1 MREFTLTKDRPPL
14 RRLELSYDAASVRE
28 RFMKLTTP
36 FASDVLH
43 EMGWKSQVLDSGI
56 YPLVDDMIVAGPA
69 FTWSRYRGPIER
81 ERDVGHIDCIPSI
94 TPGCVVISDDSG
106 DRTSAHMG
114 DIISMLY
121 RAKGCVGAVLDGN
134 VRDTKSVIAMNF
146 PMFCRGKTPV
156 AGHERSVVIDYQVP
170 IFMHG
175 VDGMLRVNPGDY
187 VFGDRDGVVII
198 PGHIVLDVLARM
210 EAMAQIEVEMRAA
223 VAGGMDPVD
232 AFHKYHRA

>member
-1 MREFTLTKDRPPL
+1 MRSFTLTEGSETI
-14 RRLELSYDAASVRE
+14 RRMELDYNIESVRS
-28 RFMKLTTP
+28 RFLKLSTP

-43 EMGWKSQVLDSGI
+43 EMGYNSQVLAAGI

-69 FTWSRYRGPIER
+69 FTWSRYRGPITR
-81 ERDVGHIDCIPSI
+81 EQDVGHIDCIPSI

-121 RAKGCVGAVLDGN
+121 RARGCVGAVLDGN
-134 VRDTKSVIAMNF
+134 VRDTKAVIDMGF
-146 PMFCRGKTPV
+146 PMFSRGKTPI

-170 IFMHG
+170 IFVNG
-175 VDGMLRVNPGDY
+175 VDGMLKVNPGDY

-198 PGHIVLDVLARM
+198 PRAITLQVLERM
-210 EAMAQIEVEMRAA
+210 EAMHQIEIEMRAA

-232 AFHKYHRA
+232 AFNKYHRA